1 MKKYSIF
8 RIILYQKVMEK
19 GKEINV
25 PSKMLITD
33 NLRGKKIGDKVKYE
47 RTQVTVTNVSFAPQ
61 AATVYTKQYLEMMSA
76 K

>member
-1 MKKYSIF
+1 
-8 RIILYQKVMEK
+8 
-19 GKEINV
+19 
-25 PSKMLITD
+25 MLITD